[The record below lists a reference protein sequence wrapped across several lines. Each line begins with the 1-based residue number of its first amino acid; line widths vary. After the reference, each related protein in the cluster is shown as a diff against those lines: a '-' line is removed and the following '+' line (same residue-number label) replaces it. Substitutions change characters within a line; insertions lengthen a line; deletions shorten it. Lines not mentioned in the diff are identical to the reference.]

1 MLYRWSV
8 FIKLMHPL
16 LPLPDLIVLQD
27 QNLDFLLLSPYL
39 YIVAY
44 GAAYLLG
51 LYCWLAIIF
60 SGHTAHKMALR

>member
-51 LYCWLAIIF
+51 LYCWLVIIF